1 MASEDIRADVRIAS
15 KAADELDDA
24 APDLTLWQRGAAA
37 GIASLISSLA
47 LNPLDVVKV
56 SSQAG
61 FDAVILCMHA
71 EASRVLSLQGYE
83 LA

>member
-1 MASEDIRADVRIAS
+1 MGSENIRADVWIAS
-15 KAADELDDA
+15 EAADELTDA

-56 SSQAG
+56 SPRAG
-61 FDAVILCMHA
+61 FDAAMLRMHA
-71 EASRVLSLQGYE
+71 EAPRVLSPQGSE